1 MTNLKQLRKEHS
13 LKQIEIAELLGISKT
28 GYASK
33 ENGHRKFT
41 IPEAITI
48 SKFFDIPVEQIQNF
62 LTISIRNEYNGKA
75 S

>member
-13 LKQIEIAELLGISKT
+13 LKQIEIAELLGLSKT
-28 GYASK
+28 GYSAK

-48 SKFFDIPVEQIQNF
+48 SNFFGVPVEQIQNF
-62 LTISIRNEYNGKA
+62 LTISNRNEYNGKA